1 MSALQLPAISIEDC
15 YRMVRENYPLIHQYG
30 LTEMMSRYSFE
41 NAAMGYVP
49 RISLSAQASYQS
61 DAVAFPEEF
70 NSLLKM
76 AGIEMEGM
84 PKDLYKVQLEISQTL
99 WDGGYAKA
107 RREAIKA
114 EQEVSK
120 LTLDKDMDALKTR
133 VNQMY
138 FGILVME
145 ANLKANSYMDTLMA
159 SNMRVVESAVKN
171 GTATQSD
178 VDRIKVEILSLRQ
191 RKVQLESTIRTYKDM
206 LAIMIGRKIE
216 DDEVFEKPR
225 LQLVDLSRNRRTELM
240 LFDAQIRQ
248 IESQKKMLDV
258 AVMPKFALFAQGWY
272 GRPGLN
278 MFNDMMYDRLT
289 WNGMAGITMK
299 WDITGFYTRKNDRR
313 KIELSQ
319 KSVAAQRDA
328 FIWNTDIQQTQI
340 QNEIDRM
347 YSEGTH
353 TLVGG
358 LFILLAL
365 NALVYFGFECKL
377 PFYILAVVSL
387 VVYGIMVNFFRCP
400 IRLFGQN
407 TEKVVVAPA
416 DGKVV
421 VVEEVDENDY
431 FHDRRIM
438 VSIFMSLVNVHA
450 NWYPVDGIVKQV
462 SHQNGKFM
470 KAWLPKA
477 SSDNER
483 STIIIE
489 TPEGVE
495 IMTRQIAG
503 AMARRIVTYASPG
516 EDCYIDEHLGFI
528 KFGSRV
534 DVYLPLGTEILVKL
548 GQTTT
553 GNQTIIAKL
562 K

>member
-1 MSALQLPAISIEDC
+1 MKRVIIAAAVVLSSVQLRAITIEDC

-30 LTEMMSRYSFE
+30 LTEMMSQYSFE

-49 RISLSAQASYQS
+49 RITLSAQASYQS

-76 AGIEMEGM
+76 AGIEMNGM

-107 RREAIKA
+107 QREAVKA

-120 LTLDKDMDALKTR
+120 LTLDKDMDALRTR

-145 ANLKANSYMDTLMA
+145 ANLRANSCMDTLMT
-159 SNMRVVESAVKN
+159 SNIKVVESAVEN

-178 VDRIKVEILSLRQ
+178 IDKVRVEILSLRQ
-191 RKVQLESTIRTYKDM
+191 QRVQLESTLRTYKDM

-216 DDEVFEKPR
+216 DDEVFEKPQM
-225 LQLVDLSRNRRTELM
+225 QLVDLSRNSRTELM

-278 MFNDMMYDRLT
+278 MFNDMMYNRLT
-289 WNGMAGITMK
+289 WNGIAGITMK

-319 KSVAAQRDA
+319 KSVAAQRDV
-328 FIWNTDIQQTQI
+328 FKWNTDIQQTQI

-347 YSEGTH
+347 YRLKESDDEIVRLRTSVREASESKYRNGVI
-353 TLVGG
+353 TLND
-358 LFILLAL
+358 LLRDITEE
-365 NALVYFGFECKL
+365 NS
-377 PFYILAVVSL
+377 AVISSSL
-387 VVYGIMVNFFRCP
+387 HELEMLKNIYD
-400 IRLFGQN
+400 L
-407 TEKVVVAPA
+407 KVV
-416 DGKVV
+416 
-421 VVEEVDENDY
+421 
-431 FHDRRIM
+431 
-438 VSIFMSLVNVHA
+438 L
-450 NWYPVDGIVKQV
+450 
-462 SHQNGKFM
+462 
-470 KAWLPKA
+470 
-477 SSDNER
+477 
-483 STIIIE
+483 
-489 TPEGVE
+489 
-495 IMTRQIAG
+495 
-503 AMARRIVTYASPG
+503 
-516 EDCYIDEHLGFI
+516 
-528 KFGSRV
+528 
-534 DVYLPLGTEILVKL
+534 
-548 GQTTT
+548 
-553 GNQTIIAKL
+553 NQ
-562 K
+562 

>member
-1 MSALQLPAISIEDC
+1 MLHSSRLFCYVMKRVIIAAAVVLSSVQLRAITIEDC

-30 LTEMMSRYSFE
+30 LTEMMSQYSFE

-49 RISLSAQASYQS
+49 RITLSAQASYQS

-76 AGIEMEGM
+76 AGIEMDGM

-107 RREAIKA
+107 QREAVKA

-120 LTLDKDMDALKTR
+120 LTLDKDMDALRTR

-145 ANLKANSYMDTLMA
+145 ANLRANSCMDTLMT
-159 SNMRVVESAVKN
+159 SNIKVVESAVEN

-178 VDRIKVEILSLRQ
+178 IDKVRVEILSLRQ
-191 RKVQLESTIRTYKDM
+191 QRVQLESTLRTYKDM

-216 DDEVFEKPR
+216 DDEVFEKPQM
-225 LQLVDLSRNRRTELM
+225 QLVDLSRNSRTELM

-278 MFNDMMYDRLT
+278 MFNDMMYNRLT
-289 WNGMAGITMK
+289 WNGIAGITMK

-319 KSVAAQRDA
+319 KSVAAQRDV
-328 FIWNTDIQQTQI
+328 FKWNTDIQQTQI

-347 YSEGTH
+347 YRLKESDDEIVRLRTSVREASESKYRNGVI
-353 TLVGG
+353 TLND
-358 LFILLAL
+358 LLRDITEE
-365 NALVYFGFECKL
+365 NS
-377 PFYILAVVSL
+377 AVISSSL
-387 VVYGIMVNFFRCP
+387 HELEMLKNIYD
-400 IRLFGQN
+400 L
-407 TEKVVVAPA
+407 KVV
-416 DGKVV
+416 
-421 VVEEVDENDY
+421 
-431 FHDRRIM
+431 
-438 VSIFMSLVNVHA
+438 L
-450 NWYPVDGIVKQV
+450 
-462 SHQNGKFM
+462 
-470 KAWLPKA
+470 
-477 SSDNER
+477 
-483 STIIIE
+483 
-489 TPEGVE
+489 
-495 IMTRQIAG
+495 
-503 AMARRIVTYASPG
+503 
-516 EDCYIDEHLGFI
+516 
-528 KFGSRV
+528 
-534 DVYLPLGTEILVKL
+534 
-548 GQTTT
+548 
-553 GNQTIIAKL
+553 NQ
-562 K
+562 

>member
-1 MSALQLPAISIEDC
+1 
-15 YRMVRENYPLIHQYG
+15 MVRENYPLIHQYG

-258 AVMPKFALFAQGWY
+258 NVMPKFALFAQGWY

-278 MFNDMMYDRLT
+278 MFNDMMSDRLS
-289 WNGMAGITMK
+289 WNGIAGITFS
-299 WDITGFYTRKNDRR
+299 WDITGFYTRRNDRR
-313 KIELSQ
+313 KIALSQ
-319 KSVAAQRDA
+319 RSVELRRDA
-328 FIWNTDIQQTQI
+328 FKWNSDLQQTQI
-340 QNEIDRM
+340 SNEIDRM
-347 YSEGTH
+347 YRLKESDDEIVRLRTSVREASESKYRNGVI
-353 TLVGG
+353 TLND
-358 LFILLAL
+358 LLRDMTEE
-365 NALVYFGFECKL
+365 NR
-377 PFYILAVVSL
+377 AVISSSL
-387 VVYGIMVNFFRCP
+387 HELELLKNIYD
-400 IRLFGQN
+400 L
-407 TEKVVVAPA
+407 KVV
-416 DGKVV
+416 
-421 VVEEVDENDY
+421 
-431 FHDRRIM
+431 
-438 VSIFMSLVNVHA
+438 L
-450 NWYPVDGIVKQV
+450 
-462 SHQNGKFM
+462 
-470 KAWLPKA
+470 
-477 SSDNER
+477 
-483 STIIIE
+483 
-489 TPEGVE
+489 
-495 IMTRQIAG
+495 
-503 AMARRIVTYASPG
+503 
-516 EDCYIDEHLGFI
+516 
-528 KFGSRV
+528 
-534 DVYLPLGTEILVKL
+534 
-548 GQTTT
+548 
-553 GNQTIIAKL
+553 NQ
-562 K
+562 